1 MPIPDPP
8 AKMLGVEEV
17 FMGRVMMRWLAE
29 SATYRVSSSVILM
42 PRFVLRKGSVDPVV
56 PVGEPSTLVA
66 FENQQVELK
75 RLTVAKKAKNQL
87 QKFQPIKHKKR

>member
-29 SATYRVSSSVILM
+29 SATYRVSSSAILM
-42 PRFVLRKGSVDPVV
+42 PRFRLRRGSTDPLV
-56 PVGEPSTLVA
+56 PAGEPRTVVA
-66 FENQQVELK
+66 FEDQQVEL
-75 RLTVAKKAKNQL
+75 RRFTVA
-87 QKFQPIKHKKR
+87 RR